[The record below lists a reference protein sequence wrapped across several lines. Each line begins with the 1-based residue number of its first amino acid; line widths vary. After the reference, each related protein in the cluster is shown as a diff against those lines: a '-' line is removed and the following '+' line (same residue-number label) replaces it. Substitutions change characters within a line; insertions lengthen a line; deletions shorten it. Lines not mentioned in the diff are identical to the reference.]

1 MPVDPRRFGGNCWC
15 ADRFRPPLPHMGG
28 RELSRLAAFALGV
41 LASCAP
47 VPDVPPTR
55 AVALVNALP
64 PMKAFTTET
73 VAPATRSNAEMA
85 QDFLD
90 LSFRMESGRTIPV
103 LSRFEG
109 PITVRMTGATSDSMG
124 RDLTRLLGRLRNE
137 ADIDISLTSGPNAHI
152 TVEAIPQAELQRAVP
167 RAACFVVPRI
177 TSWEE
182 FLLTRHTGQVDW
194 TTLTTRERAVIFV
207 PADAA
212 PQEIRDCLHEELA
225 QALGPLNDL
234 YRLPDSVFNDDNI
247 HTVLT
252 GFDMLVL
259 RAFYAPELSSGMTR
273 SDVAARLPALLA
285 RLNPR
290 GQRAGAPAQAD
301 TSRDWITAM
310 ETALTSGSTP
320 GRRRQ
325 AAARAIQLGEAF
337 GWRDTRA
344 GFALYANGR
353 LQVGHDSAA
362 ALASFNAAEAV
373 YRKSAVTS
381 VHTAHIAVQKAAFA
395 LAAGDAQTTIALADE
410 AIPVARRHQ
419 NAALLATLMMFK
431 AEGLAMTGNTV
442 EADALRLDSLGW
454 ARYGF
459 GSDLNVQARLA
470 EIAALRPF

>member
-1 MPVDPRRFGGNCWC
+1 MN
-15 ADRFRPPLPHMGG
+15 
-28 RELSRLAAFALGV
+28 RLAAFALGV

-47 VPDVPPTR
+47 VPDAPPSR
-55 AVALVNALP
+55 AVTLMNTLP
-64 PMKAFTTET
+64 PMKAFTSEAVT
-73 VAPATRSNAEMA
+73 PATRPNAEMA

-90 LSFRMESGRTIPV
+90 LSFRMESGRTIPAM
-103 LSRFEG
+103 SRFEG
-109 PITVRMTGATSDSMG
+109 PITVRMAGPAPDSMA
-124 RDLTRLLGRLRNE
+124 RDLEQLLTRMRRE
-137 ADIDISLTSGPNAHI
+137 AGIDITSTDSAQASI
-152 TVEAIPQAELQRAVP
+152 TVEAVPQAALQRAVP

-182 FLLTRHTGQVDW
+182 FLLTRHSSQVDW
-194 TTLTTRERAVIFV
+194 TTLKTRERAVIFV

-273 SDVAARLPALLA
+273 TDVAQKIPAILA
-285 RLNPR
+285 RLNP
-290 GQRAGAPAQAD
+290 GGERAGRPAQAD

-310 ETALTSGSTP
+310 ETALTAGSTP
-320 GRRRQ
+320 NRRRQ

-373 YRKSAVTS
+373 YRASPVTS

-395 LAAGDAQTTIALADE
+395 LAAGDAQTTIRLADD
-410 AIPVARRHQ
+410 AIPVAKRHQ

-431 AEGLAMTGNTV
+431 AEALSMTGNTV

-459 GSDLNVQARLA
+459 GTDLNVQARLA

>member
-1 MPVDPRRFGGNCWC
+1 MN
-15 ADRFRPPLPHMGG
+15 
-28 RELSRLAAFALGV
+28 RLAAFALGV
-41 LASCAP
+41 LTSCAP
-47 VPDVPPTR
+47 IPDAPPSR
-55 AVALVNALP
+55 AVALVNSLP
-64 PMKAFTTET
+64 PMKAFVTET
-73 VAPATRSNAEMA
+73 VTPATRSNAEMA

-103 LSRFEG
+103 MSRFEG
-109 PITVRMTGATSDSMG
+109 PITVRMAGTPSDSMTT
-124 RDLTRLLGRLRNE
+124 DLDALLTRLRNE
-137 ADIDISLTSGPNAHI
+137 AGIDITLTNAPQAAI
-152 TVEAIPQAELQRAVP
+152 TVEAIPQAQLQRAVP

-177 TSWEE
+177 TSWDE
-182 FLLTRHTGQVDW
+182 FLLARHTSQVDW
-194 TTLTTRERAVIFV
+194 TTLTRRERAVIFV
-207 PADAA
+207 PSDAA

-273 SDVAARLPALLA
+273 ADVAERLPALLA

-290 GQRAGAPAQAD
+290 GQRAGAPALTD

-373 YRKSAVTS
+373 YRADPVTS

-395 LAAGDAQTTIALADE
+395 LAAGDAQTTLTLAEE

-419 NAALLATLMMFK
+419 NAALMATLMMFK
-431 AEGLAMTGNTV
+431 AEALAMTGNTV
-442 EADALRLDSLGW
+442 EAEAVRLDSLGW